1 MSDAERIVGLWELVS
16 YQRTEADG
24 SVTQPFGAAPV
35 GRLLYTADG
44 YMSAHI
50 MPGGE
55 GAEGMPATSVVAYC
69 GGWGVSGGEVIHDVL
84 VGSGTVP
91 SGAPVSR
98 EIGWQGGHLTL
109 SAPGWKQGESQGRR
123 ALLWRRVG

>member
-1 MSDAERIVGLWELVS
+1 MSDSEHMVGLWGLVS
-16 YQRTEADG
+16 YHRTEADG

-50 MPGGE
+50 MPGGD
-55 GAEGMPATSVVAYC
+55 GAEGMAPTSVVAYC
-69 GGWGVSGGEVIHDVL
+69 GGWKVGGGEVIHDVL

-98 EIGWQGGHLTL
+98 EIGWQDGQLVL
-109 SAPGWKQGESQGRR
+109 SAAGWKQGETKGRR
-123 ALLWRRVG
+123 ALVWRRVA